1 MKKILVLLVLLIC
14 FTFCGCAK
22 ITAERSF
29 NKNSSVTD
37 KIIFELS
44 EAEIEGSGYTLE
56 NVKEYIKSVMES
68 NGYDITLDE
77 GVKIVGVKHYE
88 TREEFYNAIG
98 SGSDSNEDVPQDSFF
113 VYHESQSGT
122 PFKEILISGDVEKVI
137 EAEFPNADKSI
148 LEDVIY
154 SYKYKTAYK
163 SVQSNST
170 VDRYVENGLYVHEW
184 TWNALQAVEGTMI
197 IKQTVPNVAGW
208 YGLAIALGITIV
220 GLGYFLINKNK
231 KEKRNGRKKA
241 K

>member
-1 MKKILVLLVLLIC
+1 MKKILVLLVLLVC

-44 EAEIEGSGYTLE
+44 ETEIEGSGYTLVG
-56 NVKEYIKSVMES
+56 VKEYIKSVMEN
-68 NGYDITLDE
+68 NGYDITLDD
-77 GVKIVGVKHYE
+77 GAKIVGEKHYE
-88 TREEFYNAIG
+88 TREEFYNAL
-98 SGSDSNEDVPQDSFF
+98 GSDSNSDENVPQDSFF
-113 VYHESQSGT
+113 IYHESQSGT
-122 PFKEILISGDVEKVI
+122 PFKEILISGNVEKVL
-137 EAEFPNADKSI
+137 EEEFPNVEKSI

-163 SVQSNST
+163 SVESNST

-184 TWNALQAVEGTMI
+184 TWNAVQAVEGTMI

-208 YGLAIALGITIV
+208 YGLAIALGIGIV
-220 GLGYFLINKNK
+220 GLGYLLIKKNK
-231 KEKRNGRKKA
+231 KEKGNGRKKT